1 VNIVAFIQQVLDS
14 STDNSGSNTRSFC
27 RQEDCRDHEC
37 GFFARILFSGTIQFV
52 PFEYLRVCVE
62 ERWRNIFYLDHQVV
76 GAAAMEW
83 IKKHVGTNRGE
94 EYKDDHAG
102 AGSGDRQQDP
112 NSYSQLEETSPRDHG
127 TSGRGS
133 ADMATAQSAGNSQ
146 NKWNKLNPFSKFSRA
161 NRSKDD
167 LDVRR
172 QGGGAPG
179 DHQEGESDRKEEQD
193 GQDEDEAQQGPVEAQ
208 EECLLTIPGAIAHMV
223 DDQES
228 PLLATGNFSIVR
240 IIQKGSGIV
249 ILAHVGDGLH
259 WPVTKDT
266 PTVKLDP
273 THYFFSLPIPA
284 SVDEAAD
291 DDDNGHNNEVPI
303 ASLSP
308 SLPPGL

>member
-1 VNIVAFIQQVLDS
+1 MNIVAFIQQVLDS
-14 STDNSGSNTRSFC
+14 STGNSGSNTRQFC

-37 GFFARILFSGTIQFV
+37 GFFARILFFGTIKFV
-52 PFEYLRVCVE
+52 AVEYLRVCVE
-62 ERWRNIFYLDHQVV
+62 EWWRNIFYLDHQVV

-83 IKKHVGTNRGE
+83 IKKHVGSNKGE

-102 AGSGDRQQDP
+102 AGSGDQQDP
-112 NSYSQLEETSPRDHG
+112 NSYSQLEETSPKDHG

-133 ADMATAQSAGNSQ
+133 AQSVGNSPK
-146 NKWNKLNPFSKFSRA
+146 KWNKLNPFSKFSRG

-167 LDVRR
+167 LDVRQ
-172 QGGGAPG
+172 QGGGALG
-179 DHQEGESDRKEEQD
+179 DQEGESDRKEEED
-193 GQDEDEAQQGPVEAQ
+193 GQDDDEAQEGPVEAQ

-228 PLLATGNFSIVR
+228 VHLSTGTFSIVR

-249 ILAHVGDGLH
+249 ILAHVGDSLH

-284 SVDEAAD
+284 SVDEAD
-291 DDDNGHNNEVPI
+291 DDDDGHNKEVPI

>member
-1 VNIVAFIQQVLDS
+1 M
-14 STDNSGSNTRSFC
+14 
-27 RQEDCRDHEC
+27 
-37 GFFARILFSGTIQFV
+37 
-52 PFEYLRVCVE
+52 
-62 ERWRNIFYLDHQVV
+62 V

-83 IKKHVGTNRGE
+83 IKKHVGSNRGE
-94 EYKDDHAG
+94 DYKDDHAG
-102 AGSGDRQQDP
+102 AGSGDYQQDP

-133 ADMATAQSAGNSQ
+133 ADIARAQSVGNSQ
-146 NKWNKLNPFSKFSRA
+146 KKWNKLNPFSKFARA

-167 LDVRR
+167 LD
-172 QGGGAPG
+172 
-179 DHQEGESDRKEEQD
+179 QEGESDRKEEQD
-193 GQDEDEAQQGPVEAQ
+193 GQDEDEAQEGPVEAQ

-228 PLLATGNFSIVR
+228 PLLATGIFSIVR

-284 SVDEAAD
+284 SVDEAD
-291 DDDNGHNNEVPI
+291 DDDGHNKEVHP
-303 ASLSP
+303 LPP
-308 SLPPGL
+308 SLPRPL

>member
-1 VNIVAFIQQVLDS
+1 
-14 STDNSGSNTRSFC
+14 
-27 RQEDCRDHEC
+27 
-37 GFFARILFSGTIQFV
+37 
-52 PFEYLRVCVE
+52 
-62 ERWRNIFYLDHQVV
+62 
-76 GAAAMEW
+76 MEW
-83 IKKHVGTNRGE
+83 IKKHVGSNRDE

-102 AGSGDRQQDP
+102 PGSGDHQQDS

-127 TSGRGS
+127 GS
-133 ADMATAQSAGNSQ
+133 ADMARAQSVGNSQ
-146 NKWNKLNPFSKFSRA
+146 KKWNKLNPFSKFSKG

-167 LDVRR
+167 LDVR
-172 QGGGAPG
+172 Q
-179 DHQEGESDRKEEQD
+179 QEEEED
-193 GQDEDEAQQGPVEAQ
+193 GQDEDEAQEGPVEAQ

-228 PLLATGNFSIVR
+228 PLLATGIFSIVR

-291 DDDNGHNNEVPI
+291 DDDDGHNKEVPI

-308 SLPPGL
+308 SLPPESSRTLKILFYGNRRVSIGYAGPGPTVLKHPKI